1 MMEKKVQRIIDDSGK
16 PYLVEAQ
23 FKWSITRGI
32 FQQSIAYVY
41 QDGEL
46 INGREYAKRFT
57 KEEAIGY
64 INEQYR
70 NPNRKYEF
78 FYELF

>member
-1 MMEKKVQRIIDDSGK
+1 MEKKVQRIIDDSGK

-23 FKWSITRGI
+23 FKWSIIRGV
-32 FQQSIAYVY
+32 FQHSIAYVY

-70 NPNRKYEF
+70 NTNRKYEF
-78 FYELF
+78 FYKLF

>member
-23 FKWSITRGI
+23 FKWSIIRGT

-64 INEQYR
+64 INEQHR